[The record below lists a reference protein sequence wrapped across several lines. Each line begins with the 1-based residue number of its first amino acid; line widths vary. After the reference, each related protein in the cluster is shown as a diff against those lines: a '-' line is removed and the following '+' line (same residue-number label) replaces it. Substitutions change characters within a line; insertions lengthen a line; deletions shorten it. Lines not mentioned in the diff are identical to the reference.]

1 MTDPR
6 LMLPFEP
13 LDDAPEFLQLGQV
26 RIDGQSFEIASR
38 KQLDTRA
45 VVPWFEKGGALHVGL
60 CVRTRVSRALQGRPL
75 VGWEAFAY
83 DFRSAD
89 ETSDIAAIGEEQ
101 LSRRTGLTV
110 DTARAPIALPSFARS
125 IGYLC
130 ELCLPLLLPV
140 VPPETNSIALSAPR
154 DAFLMFLPFHEALAK
169 LNQPESPP
177 HSEELELM
185 LRALASPQ
193 LRSQLELQ
201 RDATL
206 GKLRRIASEVELAAG
221 DRCLANHAAQLVTA
235 ERMQPGHAEN
245 WARLSTRVS
254 LDRGDALKFL
264 KLFQLDTIE
273 ETFEIV
279 VPASAVS
286 FALLPFIRTPS
297 GAHFLLWD
305 ELRPSAIERQI
316 RAPLFDLPVSLRHVN
331 ATAIFLPREEA
342 NRVIANDLS
351 HLEAL
356 APEILARA
364 LGAPVP
370 LRAFH
375 LFGKPGEPAPAISAE
390 LRAAC
395 VVELDANALAQITLP
410 TSALLISATEL
421 SRAIAEGR
429 VRDPVVVNGFLL
441 LADFLSDENTAPLDP
456 FAAARAGDPA
466 QRTQFL
472 SAMTH
477 GSEVQ
482 RRLLG
487 YSSIEAE
494 QLAAPTYARLMT
506 LLQHE
511 HGLRIAYPKTE
522 ADRSFFKAAF
532 RVFMAADRG
541 DDDRAL
547 QGLHWSHDAFHFAL
561 GNFIVP
567 APPDFARWYA
577 SGEDAPAEQPAEGP
591 AWEIYSRALKTAE
604 NEATFFSFW
613 TLYAENLALARHV
626 GKLTYYEAVRD
637 LGFTDRKSARAIY
650 DDVVDRAV
658 LPESVSANPVYQ
670 ARADIQGLFSYMLGF
685 RPYHFKDIAVAWRYA
700 TRDPYRGYL
709 AQFEIYEHELERYLA
724 NVHGFCDRLAA
735 MPRGLNPIL
744 CAVAEARLDLALRVW
759 DVTKALRLLR
769 AATIKK
775 ATPSAGERDRAMFLE
790 RAEPHLQKLESIQ
803 RELQLLR
810 DSVQDAELTPRN
822 EATLAKVFTLANQ
835 IEAVRSEIW
844 NWVESSNLIAPDKL
858 AAERVRELPR

>member
-1 MTDPR
+1 MTEPR
-6 LMLPFEP
+6 STLPFEP
-13 LDDAPEFLQLGQV
+13 QGDAPGFLQLGQV

-45 VVPWFEKGGALHVGL
+45 VVPWFERDGALHVGL

-83 DFRSAD
+83 DFRSAG
-89 ETSDIAAIGEEQ
+89 ETGDIAAIGEEQ
-101 LSRRTGLTV
+101 FSRRTGLTV
-110 DTARAPIALPSFARS
+110 DPTRAPIALPSFARS

-130 ELCLPLLLPV
+130 ELCLPLLLPI
-140 VPPETNSIALSAPR
+140 VPPDSSSIALSAPR
-154 DAFLMFLPFHEALAK
+154 DAFLIFLPLEQALAK
-169 LNQPESPP
+169 LVAPDSPP

-185 LRALASPQ
+185 LRALAAPRT
-193 LRSQLELQ
+193 RSQLELQ
-201 RDATL
+201 RDPSLATL
-206 GKLRRIASEVELAAG
+206 RRSASDVELAAG
-221 DRCLANHAAQLVTA
+221 DRCLKTHAAQVVTA
-235 ERMQPGHAEN
+235 ERMQPGHAATPAEH
-245 WARLSTRVS
+245 ATSS
-254 LDRGDALKFL
+254 SIARGDALQFL

-279 VPASAVS
+279 APASCVS
-286 FALLPFIRTPS
+286 FALLPFVRTSS
-297 GAHFLLWD
+297 GPHFLLWD
-305 ELRPSAIERQI
+305 ELRPSAIERQV

-331 ATAIFLPREEA
+331 ATAIFLPRDEA

-356 APEILARA
+356 APGILARA

-390 LRAAC
+390 LRCAC
-395 VVELDANALAQITLP
+395 VVELDGSALAQIALP
-410 TSALLISATEL
+410 GSALLISAAEL
-421 SRAIAEGR
+421 SRAIGEGR

-441 LADFLSDENTAPLDP
+441 FADLLSDQGAAPLDP
-456 FAAARAGDPA
+456 FAAARLGDPA
-466 QRTQFL
+466 QRAQFL

-577 SGEDAPAEQPAEGP
+577 SGEEAPAEQPAEGP
-591 AWEIYSRALKTAE
+591 AWDIYSRALKTAE

-613 TLYAENLALARHV
+613 TLYAENFALAKHV

-637 LGFTDRKSARAIY
+637 LGIIDRKTARAIY

-670 ARADIQGLFSYMLGF
+670 AREDIQGLFKYMLGF

-709 AQFEIYEHELERYLA
+709 ARFEIYEHDLERYLA

-759 DVTKALRLLR
+759 DVTKALRILR
-769 AATIKK
+769 AATLSK
-775 ATPSAGERDRAMFLE
+775 SAPTVGERDRAQFLE
-790 RAEPHLQKLESIQ
+790 QAEPHLQKLEAVQ
-803 RELQLLR
+803 HQLQLLR

-822 EATLAKVFTLANQ
+822 EATLGKVSALANQ
-835 IEAVRSEIW
+835 IEVVRSEIW
-844 NWVESSNLIAPDKL
+844 NWVDSTKLIAPDKL